1 MNLTGKIRPGDALY
15 CIQHDV
21 SYKPM
26 FLVDCG

>member
-1 MNLTGKIRPGDALY
+1 MNLTEQRRPGHALH